1 MAHTAT
7 AAEIMSQK
15 VEKKHCDDSF
25 CNAEKVYTLVSK
37 FMPKG
42 LRRHGTEK
50 EEADFSAV
58 RDCTPS
64 PNMARHTEVQCEA
77 GDGRQ
82 EHRMHETWPEK
93 YVQDLHCKG
102 GSHNVEE
109 SCDNEV
115 DEQGH

>member
-1 MAHTAT
+1 M
-7 AAEIMSQK
+7 
-15 VEKKHCDDSF
+15 V
-25 CNAEKVYTLVSK
+25 
-37 FMPKG
+37 
-42 LRRHGTEK
+42 LRKRKPT
-50 EEADFSAV
+50 SVQV

-64 PNMARHTEVQCEA
+64 PNMARHTEVQCEEA

-93 YVQDLHCKG
+93 YVQDLHCQG
-102 GSHNVEE
+102 GSHNIQE